1 MPSRL
6 GRTICYILEGIMNIN
21 TVQVDTLKK
30 IIEIIKKEFPDSE
43 EIQREILVKIVTIQL

>member
-1 MPSRL
+1 
-6 GRTICYILEGIMNIN
+6 MNIN